1 MTDKEFA
8 DAVFAEAVRH
18 VDRLIEREGDP
29 AIRRALVRDRR
40 WIAGKILDASII
52 ATLRR
57 RLAELESERCP
68 GPARASKEGLH

>member
-1 MTDKEFA
+1 MTDDEFVEA
-8 DAVFAEAVRH
+8 AFAEAVRH
-18 VDRLIEREGDP
+18 VDRLIECERDP

-40 WIAGKILDASII
+40 WIAGKIVDASII

-57 RLAELESERCP
+57 RLAELEAERCP